1 MSYSLTFFSSTAHE
15 LGQPKKSDSGAVPAS
30 RHRRAKMSQER
41 TADQQQVSGE
51 KSTDTAFELTVT
63 GVDEIGEIECQVLLP
78 VTQNTGINT
87 IVATAKKEYGKG
99 SDVLVRYQGRVLPQN
114 LRLRD
119 LGIQGD
125 AQLYMEKVE
134 YEPAPKR
141 AKTVETDYE
150 LLDPEHDKNEATKEN
165 EEPKRELTE
174 EEKKLLDELWT
185 WKTSIDMQQVSHI
198 GGEETENPWKILQG
212 KEKKH
217 VAQNPELLNHLA
229 ALRYQYSSGFTG
241 RPKRKR
247 TSQMR

>member
-1 MSYSLTFFSSTAHE
+1 MA
-15 LGQPKKSDSGAVPAS
+15 
-30 RHRRAKMSQER
+30 QER
-41 TADQQQVSGE
+41 AADQQQVSE
-51 KSTDTAFELTVT
+51 TKLTDTAFELKLI
-63 GVDEIGEIECQVLLP
+63 GVDEIGNHDGQLLLL
-78 VTQNTGINT
+78 VTGNTAINT
-87 IVATAKKEYGKG
+87 IVKTATKRYGKG
-99 SDVLVRYQGRVLPQN
+99 VHVLVRYQGSVLPQN
-114 LRLRD
+114 QRVRD

-150 LLDPEHDKNEATKEN
+150 PLDQEHDENEATKEN

-174 EEKKLLDELWT
+174 EEKKLLDELWS
-185 WKTSIDMQQVSHI
+185 WKTSIDMQQVSHF
-198 GGEETENPWKILQG
+198 GDEESKNPWKILQ
-212 KEKKH
+212 EKKKED
-217 VAQNPELLNHLA
+217 VAQNQELLNHLA

>member
-1 MSYSLTFFSSTAHE
+1 M
-15 LGQPKKSDSGAVPAS
+15 GQPKKSDLGAVPAS
-30 RHRRAKMSQER
+30 QHRRGNMSQER

-63 GVDEIGEIECQVLLP
+63 GVDEIGEEDYTLRMKVNNS
-78 VTQNTGINT
+78 TSTNK
-87 IVATAKKEYGKG
+87 IVKTARERYGDG
-99 SDVLVRYQGRVLPQN
+99 VWVHVRYQGKLLQQNKRV
-114 LRLRD
+114 RD

-150 LLDPEHDKNEATKEN
+150 LLDPEHDENEATKEN

-185 WKTSIDMQQVSHI
+185 WKTSIDMQQVSHF
-198 GGEETENPWKILQG
+198 GDEETENPWKILQE
-212 KEKKH
+212 KEKED

-229 ALRYQYSSGFTG
+229 ALRYQYGSGFTG

-247 TSQMR
+247 TSRMR